1 MVTFQLGQ
9 LQSINLLLVVNELVD
24 NCIVLGLGAI
34 IQGIAWA
41 GPGEAIHVNC
51 QVLGQHQ
58 QPNAL
63 VGLPVIWHIADIFNA
78 FI

>member
-9 LQSINLLLVVNELVD
+9 LQSINLPLVENELVD
-24 NCIVLGLGAI
+24 NGVVLGLSAL

-41 GPGEAIHVNC
+41 GLGEATHVSC

-58 QPNAL
+58 RPNAY
-63 VGLPVIWHIADIFNA
+63 VGLPVI
-78 FI
+78 